1 MNYRLLSQHDKRR
14 NRRLRFRRNYNQKAF
29 RRREDVLLG
38 LRDPVL
44 LKAPFLTDSTAF
56 ALVTDSR
63 LGVVRNVI
71 RNLNRLAALPNSA
84 QPAGVGRSIP
94 RPRRKLWRRNRV
106 SLPQLAAQFPNVDQ
120 FLGTEKALQH
130 ARDLLSTYDPAQIL
144 YFLTTPTAI
153 GLAPSGCAE
162 LASQAGLIFSS
173 SVIREVEQALAF
185 NKKLAVARATYLA
198 MATTGELTLAKGD
211 WAFFDNTALHAT
223 LVGLHLPHVLRR
235 DQFLVR
241 IKNRDGRIVCFDL
254 HSLGYRPLCRHPVD

>member
-1 MNYRLLSQHDKRR
+1 MNYRLLSGEQKHR
-14 NRRLRFRRNYNQKAF
+14 NRRLRFRRNDDQKAS

-44 LKAPFLTDSTAF
+44 LRAPFLTDSTAF

-84 QPAGVGRSIP
+84 QPAGVGRCIP
-94 RPRRKLWRRNRV
+94 RPCRKLWPRNRGSV
-106 SLPQLAAQFPNVDQ
+106 PKLAAQFPNADQ

-130 ARDLLSTYDPAQIL
+130 ASDLLSTHDPAQIL
-144 YFLTTPTAI
+144 YFLTMPNAI

-173 SVIREVEQALAF
+173 GVIRKVEQALAF
-185 NKKLAVARATYLA
+185 DKKLAVARAAYLA
-198 MATTGELTLAKGD
+198 MATAGELTPAKGD
-211 WAFFDNTALHAT
+211 WAFFDSAALHAT

-235 DQFLVR
+235 DAFLVR
-241 IKNRDGRIVCFDL
+241 LRYRDKRIICLDV
-254 HSLGYRPLCRHPVD
+254 HSLSYRPLCRHPVD